1 LRCVD
6 ASATQ
11 SDRCDSEVKN
21 MAGSN
26 PLLAALFASVTLT
39 ACAGDGTDSSR
50 LDSRDE
56 TLDSVD
62 SDTTPLEDEDTS
74 TPWESQ
80 LPFHIE
86 RAPEGEP
93 LTADEIDETTD
104 AVATMWRD
112 TGYFQWLLDT
122 SHGMAAGNEWGYP
135 DYKAWWQD
143 TIAVKSGDTVTFR
156 HVGGGDNN
164 LLRHARVLLYALAGH
179 LATGDTRLK
188 EIAIPYMR
196 GVQAMFTAM
205 VWQHEDPPIDTI
217 MARAVF
223 NHDHAYL
230 TSDGRKV
237 AVDYGPVKL
246 EEIARR
252 HDTIHNPANPTWG
265 DIWVRTKRSKDD
277 LPFLYRDVPVL
288 MRTIAESPDPEM
300 VAEATRTLAY
310 IRGFS
315 KDVVDHNYRIRTKGP
330 DGEVYEPF
338 YNGFP
343 DEFACYTAYDE
354 LDPTVECNAKLSTAL
369 IAYHDTLD
377 NDCEDGVGVYEHFAV
392 IKHYWNTPIL
402 IYAHVSALA
411 LALLEGEDDV
421 AFSLAAGVEQR
432 VDKYMNDQET
442 RVTVGTW
449 DGDATTFLIASA
461 SYGFP
466 LTAREARFVSDQLRR
481 ASAHYRAYPRWDLW
495 DDSVADGEYDY
506 IPGDWVAG
514 EVVDGQTNT
523 FQPAEIA
530 ALLEYCESPYK
541 DPLSSPFVDCEALLD
556 TRGW

>member
-1 LRCVD
+1 M
-6 ASATQ
+6 T
-11 SDRCDSEVKN
+11 
-21 MAGSN
+21 GSN
-26 PLLAALFASVTLT
+26 PLLAALFVSVTLG

-56 TLDSVD
+56 TLDSFD
-62 SDTTPLEDEDTS
+62 SDTTPPEDEDTS

-80 LPFHIE
+80 PPFHIE

-112 TGYFQWLLDT
+112 TRYFQWLLDT
-122 SHGMAAGNEWGYP
+122 SHGMATGNEWGYP

-188 EIAIPYMR
+188 EIAIQYMR

-205 VWQHEDPPIDTI
+205 VWQAEDPP
-217 MARAVF
+217 
-223 NHDHAYL
+223 
-230 TSDGRKV
+230 
-237 AVDYGPVKL
+237 
-246 EEIARR
+246 
-252 HDTIHNPANPTWG
+252 
-265 DIWVRTKRSKDD
+265 
-277 LPFLYRDVPVL
+277 
-288 MRTIAESPDPEM
+288 
-300 VAEATRTLAY
+300 
-310 IRGFS
+310 
-315 KDVVDHNYRIRTKGP
+315 
-330 DGEVYEPF
+330 
-338 YNGFP
+338 
-343 DEFACYTAYDE
+343 
-354 LDPTVECNAKLSTAL
+354 
-369 IAYHDTLD
+369 
-377 NDCEDGVGVYEHFAV
+377 
-392 IKHYWNTPIL
+392 TPII
-402 IYAHVSALA
+402 IYFHVAALA
-411 LALLEGEDDV
+411 MALAEGEDDM
-421 AFSLAAGVEQR
+421 AEALAAGLERR
-432 VDKYMNDQET
+432 VDTYMDEQET

-466 LTAREARFVSDQLRR
+466 LTDREARFVSDQLRR
-481 ASAHYRAYPRWDLW
+481 ASEHYRAYPRWDLW

-556 TRGW
+556 ARGW